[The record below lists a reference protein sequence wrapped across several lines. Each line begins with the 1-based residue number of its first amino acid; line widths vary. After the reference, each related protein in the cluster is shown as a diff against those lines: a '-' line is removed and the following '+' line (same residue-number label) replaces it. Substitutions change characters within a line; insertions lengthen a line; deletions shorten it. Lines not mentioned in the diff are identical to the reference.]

1 MKMSTRFIGSALMVG
16 VAILGMAKESSA
28 IGRVSHPAIDF
39 KGDYFTYP
47 NSGGIPTSSTWITV
61 WGSPYQAP
69 SWGAPA
75 QIFPFPPLPPV
86 GMPNGFKINTFNDY
100 IVGHNNDDLGGSTA
114 RYGAAAAYISYDDES
129 LPTDSM
135 TMTTIYGRDLAP
147 SSPGVLELAGYDLGT
162 VFPQLSDE
170 HVVGPSGVDY
180 AAAPGQLVPISGL
193 SALLGPDADL
203 SIFSGDPNASVWVFQ
218 TTMPFGEMG
227 IPEPTTA
234 VLVSGLA
241 LACVTAVRRR

>member
-1 MKMSTRFIGSALMVG
+1 MSTRFIGSALMVG
-16 VAILGMAKESSA
+16 IAILGMAKESSA
-28 IGRVSHPAIDF
+28 IQRVSAPAIDL
-39 KGDYFTYP
+39 KGDYFTVP
-47 NSGGIPTSSTWITV
+47 NGGGIPTTSTWITV

-69 SWGAPA
+69 TWGAPA
-75 QIFPFPPLPPV
+75 QIFPFPPLPMTAIDF
-86 GMPNGFKINTFNDY
+86 GAKINTFNDF
-100 IVGHNNDDLGGSTA
+100 IFIGNGGFLEDNPN
-114 RYGAAAAYISYDDES
+114 RYGGAAAYISYDDES

-147 SSPGVLELAGYDLGT
+147 SSPGVLELAGYELGT
-162 VFPQLSDE
+162 LFPQLSGE

-203 SIFSGDPNASVWVFQ
+203 SIFSGDPSASVWVFQ